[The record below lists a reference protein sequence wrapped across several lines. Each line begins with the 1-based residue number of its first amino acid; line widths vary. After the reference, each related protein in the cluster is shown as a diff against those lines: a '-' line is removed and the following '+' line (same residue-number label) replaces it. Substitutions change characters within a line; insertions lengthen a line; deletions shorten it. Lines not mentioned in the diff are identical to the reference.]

1 MLIAHECA
9 HALYTPYEEWEGI
22 TDKELRSYV
31 NVIEDTRIDKLI
43 QKNILVLLET
53 MRMVLIY

>member
-1 MLIAHECA
+1 MCSCIW
-9 HALYTPYEEWEGI
+9 TPYEEWEGI
-22 TDKELRSYV
+22 TDNELRSYV

-43 QKNILVLLET
+43 QANILVLLET